1 MTKEKTLFYVGSEV
15 QKGLFLH
22 EIQGQISDGQWEN
35 SRPNDHWEF
44 WCSFDENTIIVD
56 EKKRGRTNNKIMN
69 RYRSKY
75 SSDYIH
81 CQKDKYNLL
90 NKDLLDCVSDR
101 MLFMAKLLTV
111 APEQCAKLNSIPN
124 EASSYK
130 DYEKY
135 ALRYENDGKADEDN
149 YYKKQIKAWDEVGFN
164 DEYLQSIEKDD
175 TILTIKQLRKELASL
190 RNAMA
195 SRDLIA

>member
-35 SRPNDHWEF
+35 SRPNNHWEF
-44 WCSFDENTIIVD
+44 WCSFDENSIIVD
-56 EKKRGRTNNKIMN
+56 DKKIGRTNNIIRNK
-69 RYRSKY
+69 YPSKY
-75 SSDYIH
+75 SSDYIY
-81 CQKDKYNLL
+81 CEKYKYNLL

-124 EASSYK
+124 NANSYN

-135 ALRYENDGKADEDN
+135 AREYENDGRADEDN
-149 YYKKQIKAWDEVGFN
+149 YYKKQIKAWNEAGFTY
-164 DEYLQSIEKDD
+164 EYLESIEKDE
-175 TILTIKQLRKELASL
+175 TILTMKQLRKELSAL
-190 RNAMA
+190 RKAMA
-195 SRDLIA
+195 SIDLIA